1 MAKRSAPEAGMVGKG
16 KPAYGI
22 EDIDE
27 MEKLTLEK
35 ANKALSA
42 IENALAVWDASREK
56 PEDLKPRISR
66 LKYFYEAL
74 AGWERKV
81 LKSMAK
87 EGDMDMR
94 IEHLREFSDI
104 CHAYA

>member
-1 MAKRSAPEAGMVGKG
+1 MPAETRAAKYTLG
-16 KPAYGI
+16 
-22 EDIDE
+22 DIDD

-42 IENALAVWDASREK
+42 IENALAVWDASGNK
-56 PEDLKPRISR
+56 PDDLRPRINR
-66 LKYFYEAL
+66 LKSFYEAL

-81 LKSMAK
+81 LQSMARH
-87 EGDMDMR
+87 EDVDMR